1 MRGYLPREWFNKHVA
16 VVFEREGAGGIDAKL
31 ISDSEGG
38 VFVEVGYSQDIRRL
52 FMPWS
57 AVRYVEL
64 LEEAD
69 ESRPGPGARAA
80 DMPEDIAP

>member
-1 MRGYLPREWFNKHVA
+1 MAGYLPSGWVNKHVA
-16 VVFEREGAGGIDAKL
+16 VVFEREGSGGIDAKL
-31 ISDSEGG
+31 ISHSEGG
-38 VFVEVGYSQDIRRL
+38 IFVELGYSQDTRRL

-69 ESRPGPGARAA
+69 ESRPTPG
-80 DMPEDIAP
+80 

>member
-1 MRGYLPREWFNKHVA
+1 VAGYLPRAWFNKHVA

-38 VFVEVGYSQDIRRL
+38 VFVELGYSQDTRRL
-52 FMPWS
+52 FIPWS

-64 LEEAD
+64 EEAD
-69 ESRPGPGARAA
+69 ESRPTPAARAA